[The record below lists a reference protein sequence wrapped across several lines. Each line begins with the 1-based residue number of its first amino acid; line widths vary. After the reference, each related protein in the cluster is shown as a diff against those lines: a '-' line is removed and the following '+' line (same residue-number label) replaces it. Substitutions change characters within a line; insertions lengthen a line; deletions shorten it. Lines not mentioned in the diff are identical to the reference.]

1 MEGHGSILSHAV
13 GIVASSPE
21 VERAMSRQSGH
32 EFAVIGLGR
41 FGSAVALNLIERGYT
56 VLGID
61 RSPQI
66 VQSLADRIPQIV
78 SLDSTNEDAL
88 LAVDISSF
96 DTVVVAI
103 GTHFENNLMTTVTL
117 KNLGVRRV
125 VCKAVS
131 ERQQQILLRVG
142 ADHVV
147 LPEHEAGARLA
158 WRLAEPQVLDHLE
171 LGAGFS
177 VAEMKVPPWLIG
189 QSLMVSGLRKRFNIN
204 VLAIRRATQMIVT
217 PPADMLFARDDMI
230 VIIGADA
237 SISNF
242 CSQA

>member
-1 MEGHGSILSHAV
+1 
-13 GIVASSPE
+13 
-21 VERAMSRQSGH
+21 MSRSNGH

-66 VQSLADRIPQIV
+66 VQGLADRITQIV
-78 SLDSTNEDAL
+78 ALDSTNEEAL
-88 LAVDISSF
+88 RAVDITAF

-117 KNLGVRRV
+117 KSLGVRRV

-142 ADHVV
+142 ADQVV

-158 WRLAEPQVLDHLE
+158 WRLAEPRVLDHLE

-177 VAEMKVPPWLIG
+177 VAEVKVPHWLIG
-189 QSLMVSGLRKRFNIN
+189 QSLMMSNLRKRHNIN
-204 VLAIRRATQMIVT
+204 VLAIRRGGQLIVT
-217 PPADMLFARDDMI
+217 PPADMVFARDDAI
-230 VIIGADA
+230 LVIGADG
-237 SISNF
+237 SIATF
-242 CSQA
+242 CSQT

>member
-1 MEGHGSILSHAV
+1 
-13 GIVASSPE
+13 
-21 VERAMSRQSGH
+21 MSRHNGH

-41 FGSAVALNLIERGYT
+41 FGSAVALNLVERGYT

-66 VQSLADRIPQIV
+66 VQSLADRISQIV
-78 SLDSTNEDAL
+78 ALDSTSEEAL
-88 LAVDISSF
+88 RAVDITSF

-117 KNLGVRRV
+117 KGMGVRRV

-142 ADHVV
+142 ADQVV

-158 WRLAEPQVLDHLE
+158 WRLAEPRVLDHLE

-177 VAEMKVPPWLIG
+177 VAEMRVPQWLVG
-189 QSLMVSGLRKRFNIN
+189 QSLMMSGLRKRYNIN
-204 VLAIRRATQMIVT
+204 LLALRREGKLIVT
-217 PPADMLFARDDMI
+217 PPADIVFARDDIML
-230 VIIGADA
+230 VIGADP
-237 SISNF
+237 SISTF
-242 CSQA
+242 CSKA

>member
-1 MEGHGSILSHAV
+1 
-13 GIVASSPE
+13 
-21 VERAMSRQSGH
+21 MSRSNGH

-41 FGSAVALNLIERGYT
+41 FGSAVALNLLERGYT

-66 VQSLADRIPQIV
+66 VQNLADRMTQIV
-78 SLDSTNEDAL
+78 ALDSTNEDAL
-88 LAVDISSF
+88 RAVDIASF

-117 KNLGVRRV
+117 KGLGVRRV

-142 ADHVV
+142 ADQVV

-158 WRLAEPQVLDHLE
+158 WRLAEPRVLDHLE

-177 VAEMKVPPWLIG
+177 VAEVRVPQWLIG
-189 QSLMVSGLRKRFNIN
+189 QSLMMSGLRKRFNIN
-204 VLAIRRATQMIVT
+204 VLAIRRGGQLIVS

-230 VIIGADA
+230 LVIGADN
-237 SISNF
+237 SIGTF
-242 CSQA
+242 CSQT

>member
-1 MEGHGSILSHAV
+1 MARGNAR
-13 GIVASSPE
+13 P
-21 VERAMSRQSGH
+21 

-61 RSPQI
+61 RSTEI
-66 VQSLADRIPQIV
+66 VQELADRITQIV
-78 SLDSTNEDAL
+78 ALDSTNEEAL
-88 LAVDISSF
+88 RAVDITSF

-103 GTHFENNLMTTVTL
+103 GTNFEANLMTTVTL
-117 KNLGVRRV
+117 KGVGVHRV

-142 ADHVV
+142 ADQVV

-158 WRLAEPQVLDHLE
+158 WRLAEPQVLDHLD
-171 LGAGFS
+171 LGEGIS
-177 VAEMKVPPWLIG
+177 VAEVQVPEWLIG
-189 QSLMVSGLRKRFNIN
+189 QSLMVSGLRKRFGIN
-204 VLAIRRATQMIVT
+204 VLAIKRAGRMIVT
-217 PPADMLFARDDMI
+217 PPADSVFAREDMI
-230 VIIGADA
+230 LIIGGDT
-237 SISNF
+237 SISSF

>member
-1 MEGHGSILSHAV
+1 MARHH
-13 GIVASSPE
+13 
-21 VERAMSRQSGH
+21 GH

-61 RSPQI
+61 RSPSI
-66 VQSLADRIPQIV
+66 VQALSDRMSQV
-78 SLDSTNEDAL
+78 VALDSTSEDAL
-88 LAVDISSF
+88 RAVDITSF

-117 KNLGVRRV
+117 KGMGVRRV

-142 ADHVV
+142 ADEVV

-158 WRLAEPQVLDHLE
+158 WRLAEPRVLDHLN
-171 LGAGFS
+171 LGEGVS
-177 VAEMKVPPWLIG
+177 VAELKVPEWLVG
-189 QSLMVSGLRKRFNIN
+189 QSLMLSGLRKRYNIN
-204 VLAIRRATQMIVT
+204 LLAIRRDGKLIVT
-217 PPADMLFARDDMI
+217 PPSDMLFARDDMI
-230 VIIGADA
+230 LVIGGDA

-242 CSQA
+242 CSDS

>member
-1 MEGHGSILSHAV
+1 
-13 GIVASSPE
+13 
-21 VERAMSRQSGH
+21 MSRSNGH

-66 VQSLADRIPQIV
+66 VQGLADRITQIV
-78 SLDSTNEDAL
+78 ALDSTNEEAL
-88 LAVDISSF
+88 RAVDITAF

-117 KNLGVRRV
+117 KSLGVRRV

-142 ADHVV
+142 ADQVV
-147 LPEHEAGARLA
+147 LPEHEAGTRLA
-158 WRLAEPQVLDHLE
+158 WRLAEPQVLDHLD
-171 LGAGFS
+171 LGEGIS
-177 VAEMKVPPWLIG
+177 VAEVQVPEWLVG
-189 QSLMVSGLRKRFNIN
+189 QSLMVSGLRKRFGIN
-204 VLAIRRATQMIVT
+204 VLAIKRAGRMIVT
-217 PPADMLFARDDMI
+217 PPSETIFAREDMML
-230 VIIGADA
+230 VIGGDI
-237 SISNF
+237 SISSF

>member
-1 MEGHGSILSHAV
+1 
-13 GIVASSPE
+13 
-21 VERAMSRQSGH
+21 MSRHNGH

-61 RSPQI
+61 RSPEI
-66 VQSLADRIPQIV
+66 VQSLADRMTQIV
-78 SLDSTNEDAL
+78 ALDSTNEEAL
-88 LAVDISSF
+88 RAVDITSF

-117 KNLGVRRV
+117 KSMGVRRV

-131 ERQQQILLRVG
+131 ERQQQILLKVG
-142 ADHVV
+142 ADQVV

-158 WRLAEPQVLDHLE
+158 WRLAEPRVLDHLD

-177 VAEMKVPPWLIG
+177 VAEVRVPKWLVG
-189 QSLMVSGLRKRFNIN
+189 QSLMMSGLRKRFNIN
-204 VLAIRRATQMIVT
+204 VLAIRRDGQLIVT
-217 PPADMLFARDDMI
+217 PPADLLFARDDSML
-230 VIIGADA
+230 VIGADPSIA
-237 SISNF
+237 SF
-242 CSQA
+242 CSQT

>member
-1 MEGHGSILSHAV
+1 
-13 GIVASSPE
+13 
-21 VERAMSRQSGH
+21 MSRRNGH

-41 FGSAVALNLIERGYT
+41 FGSAVALNLIEHGYT

-66 VQSLADRIPQIV
+66 VQNLADRITQIV
-78 SLDSTNEDAL
+78 ALDSTNEEAL
-88 LAVDISSF
+88 RAVDITSF
-96 DTVVVAI
+96 ETVVVAI

-117 KNLGVRRV
+117 KGMGVRHV

-142 ADHVV
+142 ADQVV

-158 WRLAEPQVLDHLE
+158 WRLAEPRVLDHLE

-177 VAEMKVPPWLIG
+177 VAEVRVPQWLVG
-189 QSLMVSGLRKRFNIN
+189 QSLMMSGLRKRFNIN
-204 VLAIRRATQMIVT
+204 VLAIRRDGQLIVT
-217 PPADMLFARDDMI
+217 PPADMLFARDDLML
-230 VIIGADA
+230 VIGGDT

-242 CSQA
+242 CSQT